1 MLAPHPPRSAAPAAL
16 TPSPEPGVGLESSTA
31 ARLLVV
37 VARFHG
43 RFRPLVT
50 QGTVAAG
57 ALLGHITGGGRKE
70 QVRAPVAI
78 DVQGL
83 LALPGHLVTP
93 GQALLWAHHE
103 DRAA

>member
-1 MLAPHPPRSAAPAAL
+1 MLAPHPPRSAPPAARAL
-16 TPSPEPGVGLESSTA
+16 PEPPGVGLEGSTA
-31 ARLLVV
+31 SRLLVV

-43 RFRPLVT
+43 RFRPVVT

-70 QVRAPVAI
+70 QVRAPAAI

-83 LALPGHLVTP
+83 LALPGHLVSP

-103 DRAA
+103 DQAA